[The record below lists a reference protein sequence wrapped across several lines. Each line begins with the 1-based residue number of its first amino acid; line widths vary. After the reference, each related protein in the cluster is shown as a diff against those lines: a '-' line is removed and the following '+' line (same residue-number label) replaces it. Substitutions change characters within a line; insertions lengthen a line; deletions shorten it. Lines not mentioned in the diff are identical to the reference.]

1 MKIIAILAIGSIM
14 ASGAAFA
21 AVPPSSDIKQTVKQ
35 DQASGPVFAGG
46 PGRML
51 SPSLPRGGKGIYIR

>member
-1 MKIIAILAIGSIM
+1 MKIVAILAIGSIM

-21 AVPPSSDIKQTVKQ
+21 AAPVTSDSKQTVTQ
-35 DQASGPVFAGG
+35 DRASGPVLAGG

-51 SPSLPRGGKGIYIR
+51 SPSIPRGGKGIYIR